1 MAPLPP
7 STLLLRKKQKGSS
20 AVMLLASTNPP
31 TQQLVRFYCDV
42 ALLQKAMA
50 QSQSIVNCQ
59 TEEACQTLSGRNPK
73 LSRFYFCLGNLYS
86 DDFFFKIGLGWYMFH
101 H

>member
-50 QSQSIVNCQ
+50 KTDCVSQLSIVKRKKLARHCQ
-59 TEEACQTLSGRNPK
+59 GAIQN
-73 LSRFYFCLGNLYS
+73 
-86 DDFFFKIGLGWYMFH
+86 
-101 H
+101 

>member
-1 MAPLPP
+1 VAMASLPL

-50 QSQSIVNCQ
+50 KTDCVSQLSNGRSLPDIVREQSK
-59 TEEACQTLSGRNPK
+59 TEPILFLPWKSVFG
-73 LSRFYFCLGNLYS
+73 
-86 DDFFFKIGLGWYMFH
+86 
-101 H
+101 